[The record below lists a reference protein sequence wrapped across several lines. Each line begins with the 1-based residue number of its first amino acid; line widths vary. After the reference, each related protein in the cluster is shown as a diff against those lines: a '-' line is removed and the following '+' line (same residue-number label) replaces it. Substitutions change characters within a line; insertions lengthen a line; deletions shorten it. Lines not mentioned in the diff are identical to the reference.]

1 MENKNKIEFSF
12 FLEKEHKIKINSKR
26 IVNAKTII
34 KIIDDF
40 LKNYKN
46 KKIKLIIKDKTEWA
60 KQYVT
65 LREEDIDKWKKFKEI
80 AHNNKI
86 SATLLLRILI
96 NEYVQNKIDE
106 KKEEN

>member
-12 FLEKEHKIKINSKR
+12 FLEKEYKIKINSRR

-46 KKIKLIIKDKTEWA
+46 KKIKLIIKDKTEWT

-65 LREEDIDKWKKFKEI
+65 LRGEDIDKWEKFKEI

-106 KKEEN
+106 KKE